1 MDENRKET
9 ANRTAEDAARQALP
23 TAPPQTDGDDIYHTK
38 YIDFKGSAYDPRGME
53 QWLAERAAEGDEL
66 VRWEQFREGE
76 KRDCRF
82 YLEPAAE
89 KGDPDEL
96 LRRKRESLGWE
107 YVCTTKNDLFYIWR
121 GDLSAHIPMPREQM
135 DSYGYRLVCKKLR
148 RSYGMPLFY
157 AAADAVLFYVLY
169 RVLTLPVLSLL
180 VMPKSTVWQFASI
193 LLGSILGM
201 LSGTKERGDLRALKR
216 AMEEREHVQP
226 AGKDRWS
233 QISRV
238 LSIICGVAALLS
250 IMKDNAHYGDAYDE
264 PPLPYLCAEELGGS
278 AYDWCDVRDFSTPLG
293 GHVYSVGETPYAGKV
308 DDWWQYSTE
317 VDFYAPRISALATP
331 LTQEL
336 RDYFMEEN
344 AQRLTVDGFDE
355 AYCAANVFYRYPN
368 STEEENRITRQFL
381 LLRRGGEV
389 LYFRTEA
396 PDDLREHLDE
406 FADIF
411 NQYSELA

>member
-1 MDENRKET
+1 
-9 ANRTAEDAARQALP
+9 
-23 TAPPQTDGDDIYHTK
+23 
-38 YIDFKGSAYDPRGME
+38 ME

-396 PDDLREHLDE
+396 PDDLRAHLGE
-406 FADIF
+406 FTEMF
-411 NQYSELA
+411 ERYSELT

>member
-1 MDENRKET
+1 
-9 ANRTAEDAARQALP
+9 
-23 TAPPQTDGDDIYHTK
+23 
-38 YIDFKGSAYDPRGME
+38 ME

-89 KGDPDEL
+89 KGEPDEL

-107 YVCTTKNDLFYIWR
+107 YVCTTKSDLFYIWR
-121 GDLSAHIPMPREQM
+121 GDLSAHIPVPREQT

-148 RSYGMPLFY
+148 RSYGMPLFC

-193 LLGSILGM
+193 LLGSFLGM

-355 AYCAANVFYRYPN
+355 AYYA
-368 STEEENRITRQFL
+368 ENISGDTQFL

-389 LYFRTEA
+389 LYFRTDA
-396 PDDLREHLDE
+396 PDDLRAHLGE
-406 FADIF
+406 FTEMF
-411 NQYSELA
+411 ERYSELS